1 MKDYEHSEAFS
12 KLKNIR
18 EKIEKNLTSLEYLQ
32 TLDMF
37 LWNAL
42 SPIQDEC
49 PAFFNNYV
57 AKVVASQT
65 LKSSTKFSSDDRQKM
80 PIHLFNM
87 VTSNDSAKAREHA
100 KKMYLNRGL
109 LFGLIGMFLKTLAG
123 YEKLHSPFYEMDSV
137 LRKSEMWRMERS
149 VGLRPGGALYNC
161 ILEVKRWDER
171 AYKWKEM
178 ITEKYYR
185 LALNS
190 ARTTYKDYNHYV
202 KLDDIVQIYLMVT
215 SRAIDRC
222 DARQGVLTTFIM
234 NWFKSGRSEVSEM
247 AKTQSD
253 QSYESLVEELGD
265 SVSDVIGFVQPDTS
279 SELIE
284 HIAFV
289 SKPLDRL
296 GIVRAPMGIPETVS
310 AQHRAILEMFVL
322 EETSA

>member
-1 MKDYEHSEAFS
+1 MKDYEHSESFS

-49 PAFFNNYV
+49 PSFFNNYI
-57 AKVVASQT
+57 AKVVSNQT
-65 LKSSTKFSSDDRQKM
+65 LKSSTKFSSDDRSKL
-80 PIHLFNM
+80 PIHLFNL
-87 VTSNDSAKAREHA
+87 VTTHDTVKAREHV
-100 KKMYLNRGL
+100 KKMFLNRGL
-109 LFGLIGMFLKTLAG
+109 SFGLIQLFLKKLAG
-123 YEKLHSPFYEMDSV
+123 YEKLNSPFVEMDNTV
-137 LRKSEMWRMERS
+137 RKSQMWKIERA
-149 VGLRPGGALYNC
+149 VGLRVGGSLYHC
-161 ILEVKRWDER
+161 ILQVKYWYEK
-171 AYKWKEM
+171 AHKWKEM

-190 ARTTYKDYNHYV
+190 AQATYKDYNHYI

-222 DARQGVLTTFIM
+222 DARQGVLTTFIQ
-234 NWFKSGRSEVSEM
+234 NWFKSGRSEVADL

-265 SVSDVIGFVQPDTS
+265 SVSDVIGYVEQDTS
-279 SELIE
+279 TELIE
-284 HIAFV
+284 HIAFIA
-289 SKPLDRL
+289 KPLDRL
-296 GIVRAPMGIPETVS
+296 GIIRAPMGIPEIVS
-310 AQHRAILEMFVL
+310 TEHRAILEMFVL
-322 EETSA
+322 ESA